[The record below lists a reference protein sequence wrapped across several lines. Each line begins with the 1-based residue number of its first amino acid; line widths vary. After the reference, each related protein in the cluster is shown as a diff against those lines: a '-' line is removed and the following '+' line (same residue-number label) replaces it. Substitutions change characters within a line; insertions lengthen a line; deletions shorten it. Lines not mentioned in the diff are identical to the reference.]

1 MTELSREE
9 RMRLLNEKLALL
21 PGNDIRYSLDKT
33 LPGSD
38 PVLQGKT
45 VLFLGSSVT
54 YGFAAL
60 GEAFPD
66 YMRKRDGMNSVKE
79 AVSGTT
85 LVWDENEKESY
96 IERLQKMDT
105 QIHADAFMCQLSTND
120 AKPDKPKPLG
130 EISDSRDIKD
140 FDITTI
146 TGAMEYIIAYA
157 QKTWSCPVSFYTG
170 TRFDNELY
178 AKMVER
184 LSELK
189 DKWGIS
195 ILDLWHDQ
203 EMNDV
208 TKEDYALF
216 MNDPVHP
223 TRAGYRDWWTP
234 KFEEFFRRQFT
245 K

>member
-9 RMRLLNEKLALL
+9 RMRLINEKLAML

-33 LPGSD
+33 LSGQD

-105 QIHADAFMCQLSTND
+105 QIHANAFMCQLSTND

-130 EISDSRDIKD
+130 EIAKCVSSTLALMFPQVLATSFLPTSSI
-140 FDITTI
+140 
-146 TGAMEYIIAYA
+146 
-157 QKTWSCPVSFYTG
+157 PVSATDLFACSLSIYPLPINHS
-170 TRFDNELY
+170 TRRKAFCL
-178 AKMVER
+178 
-184 LSELK
+184 L
-189 DKWGIS
+189 
-195 ILDLWHDQ
+195 
-203 EMNDV
+203 
-208 TKEDYALF
+208 
-216 MNDPVHP
+216 
-223 TRAGYRDWWTP
+223 RAV
-234 KFEEFFRRQFT
+234 F
-245 K
+245 